1 MYLARS
7 IFESIISLMSKI
19 KTIKSSATQ
28 VFTNLKRLLALSW
41 KTDKFI
47 TLGYYGTAGL
57 SSFFPIIASY
67 IYKLFIDE
75 LIVSLNVKVGIP
87 LILVALLASRYIV
100 DLTWNFVSWAL
111 KNTYFDFLFRYKIQN
126 ALNYQFFDK
135 LSKVD
140 IAHLEN
146 TKTQDL
152 ITKARDTLT
161 WRPPDFLR
169 NFSYFFNNLISYVT
183 SFLVL
188 IYFGFWI
195 PMVVTLVTI
204 PRLYLRAR
212 FGRLQWSFYGSGA
225 PEVRRLWYFQWLLY
239 DKTSIL
245 ESRILQSQS
254 TFLKKF
260 KKIQEY
266 LFDLNK
272 KPVKDYLKVAFY
284 PGILEGGV
292 VLVFAL
298 FKLPRVLDGSMSVGD
313 FTFFIS
319 LLDRI
324 ANSASDL
331 ILNFGDMYEN
341 NLYVN
346 HYFEVLT
353 LPKLVKELKK
363 ATKIKTDAIPKVE
376 FKNVSFSYPDTPDLV
391 LKNVSFTM
399 EPSENIAIVGPNGAG
414 KTTIVKLLC
423 RFYDVTEGEILID
436 GVNIKDVSLSEWY
449 KFLGTLFQEFMHYN
463 FTVRENIMM
472 GRPELTDKKLMIDAA
487 EKSGAAEFIR
497 KLPKKYN
504 QILGRQF
511 EGGAELSQ
519 GQWQKLAIA
528 RAFYE
533 RAPILILDEPTSA
546 IDAETEYEIF
556 NNLLKFYKDKTL
568 FLISHRFSTVRN
580 ANKIIVL
587 NEGEIVEEGSHEDLL
602 MKDGLYAK
610 MFKKQAIGYQ

>member
-1 MYLARS
+1 
-7 IFESIISLMSKI
+7 MSKI

-28 VFTNLKRLLALSW
+28 VFSNLKRLLTLAW

-47 TLGYYGTAGL
+47 TFGYYGAAGL
-57 SSFFPIIASY
+57 SSFFPIIASF

-75 LIVSLNVKVGIP
+75 LINSLDVKVGVSFV
-87 LILVALLASRYIV
+87 LVALLASRYFV
-100 DLTWNFVSWAL
+100 DLVWNFVAWAL
-111 KNTYFDFLFRYKIQN
+111 KSTYFDFLFRYKIQN
-126 ALNYQFFDK
+126 ALNYQFFKK
-135 LSKVD
+135 LSKID

-146 TKTQDL
+146 AKTQDL
-152 ITKARDTLT
+152 ITKARDTMT
-161 WRPPDFLR
+161 WRPPNFLQD
-169 NFSYFFNNLISYVT
+169 FSYFFNNLISWIT
-183 SFLVL
+183 SFIVL

-195 PMVVTLVTI
+195 PVVVTLVTI
-204 PRLYLRAR
+204 PRLYLRTK
-212 FGRLQWSFYGSGA
+212 FGKLQWSFYGSGA

-245 ESRILQSQS
+245 ETRILQSQS
-254 TFLKKF
+254 TFLKRF
-260 KKIQEY
+260 KKIQDY
-266 LFDLNK
+266 LFGLNK

-292 VLVFAL
+292 VLIFAL
-298 FKLPRVLDGSMSVGD
+298 IKLPDVLNGLMSVGD
-313 FTFFIS
+313 FTFFVT

-346 HYFEVLT
+346 HYFDVLS
-353 LPKLVKELKK
+353 LPQLVKEPKRAIKLKL
-363 ATKIKTDAIPKVE
+363 DRIPKVE
-376 FKNVSFSYPDTPDLV
+376 FKNVSFSYPDTKELV
-391 LKNVSFTM
+391 LKDVSFTID
-399 EPSENIAIVGPNGAG
+399 PKENIAIVGPNGAG

-423 RFYDVTEGEILID
+423 RFYDVTAGAILID
-436 GVNIKDVSLSEWY
+436 GVNIKNVSLQEWY

-463 FTVRENIMM
+463 FTVKENIMM
-472 GRPELTDKKLMIDAA
+472 GRPEFTDKRLMIEAA
-487 EKSGAAEFIR
+487 EKSGAAEFIE

-504 QILGRQF
+504 QLLGRQF
-511 EGGAELSQ
+511 EGGTELSQ
-519 GQWQKLAIA
+519 GQWQKIAIA

-533 RAPILILDEPTSA
+533 GAPILILDEPTSA
-546 IDAETEYEIF
+546 IDAEAEYEIF
-556 NNLLKFYKDKTL
+556 NNLLRFYKDKTL

-587 NEGEIVEEGSHEDLL
+587 NEGQVVEQGSHEELL
-602 MKDGLYAK
+602 SKAGLYAK